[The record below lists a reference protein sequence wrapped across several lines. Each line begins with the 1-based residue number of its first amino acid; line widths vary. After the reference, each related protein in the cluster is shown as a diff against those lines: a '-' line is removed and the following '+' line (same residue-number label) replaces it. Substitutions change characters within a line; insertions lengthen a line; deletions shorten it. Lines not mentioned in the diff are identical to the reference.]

1 MIGADGV
8 VFVHFIHVDGFT
20 SFHVITS
27 LCSRKWFTSFTKLIR
42 FAHVR
47 FSHFRT
53 TGAIFVE
60 DYLRRQWRSLFVPL
74 ALFFVGHDVEDEVV
88 GDFHAIVTDA
98 SEVADSAVDI
108 IFHDAFGGVG
118 VGVLHCQIRAEDSR
132 SHSTGNLQCA
142 TRFGTVANHTRYIG
156 NHILDGVGNLLV
168 VAAHEVGD
176 TCCRTCGSHHATA
189 QGRQTS
195 ERLFDVNNMD
205 ERHFVVYEVR
215 PCFPQISPLEND
227 AHL

>member
-1 MIGADGV
+1 MVGHKERTVADILLNLLSVAMILQLDTLGGLATHDQKNRVDDEKINKWQKPTSMIGADGV

-60 DYLRRQWRSLFVPL
+60 DYLRRQWRPLFVPL

-108 IFHDAFGGVG
+108 VLHDAFGGVG
-118 VGVLHCQIRAEDSR
+118 IGVLHS
-132 SHSTGNLQCA
+132 
-142 TRFGTVANHTRYIG
+142 
-156 NHILDGVGNLLV
+156 
-168 VAAHEVGD
+168 
-176 TCCRTCGSHHATA
+176 
-189 QGRQTS
+189 
-195 ERLFDVNNMD
+195 
-205 ERHFVVYEVR
+205 
-215 PCFPQISPLEND
+215 
-227 AHL
+227 